1 VMAALNRKDYGGAV
15 VLLTGIKAGLKEDQR
30 LEYNDLMR
38 TVRDAI
44 YEAKATNQSAKAAFD
59 AMRRI
64 EAGR

>member
-1 VMAALNRKDYGGAV
+1 MAALNRKDYGGAV